1 MIESAISR
9 FIDDASSSLY
19 AQFGDSPDIISFM
32 ANTAGVTSNFRS
44 ITQCVTMMLTLM
56 PEDIQYELS
65 VAELDMFS
73 TLGRILPSLCPI
85 PGKSGLPPAP
95 DEGLGDLVSSQTVAG
110 SDQDKEKVVT
120 STSSDTASHPA
131 GDRSRS
137 NTPVR
142 SREGSQPPIF
152 KRMTPSMPFS
162 IGSYLS
168 AGSKSTT
175 LTGSGNTPKFATLLK
190 VQSALKSQYSALSS
204 STAHTA
210 NPRTS
215 PVGTPAK
222 KLKLSHSAPISD
234 ANKPRMMVKALAAD
248 HGVDM
253 VTNLSAELA
262 FGEQDNP
269 FDVDEEPTLIDDD
282 EEEDEGEELDDK
294 EDDEIKYVKTTQCEF
309 PPKSRSSHLA
319 SGSAPTAT
327 GSGLTSFS
335 QNPSHSQAPAST
347 SVRGQGGRS
356 TKATRKGNKKFETA
370 LTPEEELAA
379 ARQKEE
385 NRNAACIIYHNNDFP
400 GIKDIRKRH
409 NLLESGTWD
418 TGLCKFR
425 TGFYG
430 C

>member
-1 MIESAISR
+1 
-9 FIDDASSSLY
+9 
-19 AQFGDSPDIISFM
+19 
-32 ANTAGVTSNFRS
+32 
-44 ITQCVTMMLTLM
+44 
-56 PEDIQYELS
+56 
-65 VAELDMFS
+65 MFS
-73 TLGRILPSLCPI
+73 TLARILPSLCPI
-85 PGKSGLPPAP
+85 PGKSGLPPAS
-95 DEGLGDLVSSQTVAG
+95 DEGLGDLVSSQTVAE

-120 STSSDTASHPA
+120 STSADTTSHSA
-131 GDRSRS
+131 GDHSRS
-137 NTPVR
+137 NTPVH
-142 SREGSQPPIF
+142 SREGSQLPIF
-152 KRMTPSMPFS
+152 KSMTPSMPFS

-175 LTGSGNTPKFATLLK
+175 LTGSGNTPKLTVRQQENVTLLK
-190 VQSALKSQYSALSS
+190 VQSALKSQFSALGS

-210 NPRTS
+210 NPHTS

-282 EEEDEGEELDDK
+282 EEEDEGEELDDE

-309 PPKSRSSHLA
+309 PPKSRTSHSA

-335 QNPSHSQAPAST
+335 QNPGRSRAPTST
-347 SVRGQGGRS
+347 SARGRGGRS
-356 TKATRKGNKKFETA
+356 TKATRKGSKKFETA

-385 NRNAACIIYHNNDFP
+385 NRNAARIIYHNNDFP

-409 NLLESGTWD
+409 NLPETST
-418 TGLCKFR
+418 
-425 TGFYG
+425 
-430 C
+430 